1 MAEDQLPQQQ
11 QPQQQPQGQGF
22 DWLSLAANI
31 LPAVAGGLMGARNGA
46 YGAIPG
52 ALYGLGNSARF
63 SIEDNREREKLN
75 ADIAQKNA
83 AINQNQQR
91 IGQEDTRIDLER
103 QNYARLN
110 KLADEQVKNY
120 ELDRKKTA
128 LEIQQATTTQDGQ
141 QRFRDQLPP
150 DKQAMF
156 DADPNKSDFI
166 KHYYADQDWAAKTSS
181 SSTMLQKMGLDANT
195 AQMLGPVGTA
205 HLLGTIMESRLK
217 PRDRFAFH
225 YDTNSGMGFMYNKE
239 TGTVSQQQLGDPKQM
254 TPEKRSTIM
263 AEMRKQYAQRYPMEA
278 KLATDT
284 GDWSKFDEWSGSPSG
299 QIVGAQLSGQ
309 ISMDQANLAQ
319 QSITRQERD
328 LTAQATDAMRKSNP
342 KMSDQQFQD
351 FMKQP
356 KAAGMLEQWKGYVK
370 QQNRGPI
377 TQPTKTT
384 PGAKPTAAANKRPSL
399 DQIFGG

>member
-1 MAEDQLPQQQ
+1 M
-11 QPQQQPQGQGF
+11 

-166 KHYYADQDWAAKTSS
+166 KRYYEDQDW
-181 SSTMLQKMGLDANT
+181 
-195 AQMLGPVGTA
+195 
-205 HLLGTIMESRLK
+205 
-217 PRDRFAFH
+217 
-225 YDTNSGMGFMYNKE
+225 
-239 TGTVSQQQLGDPKQM
+239 
-254 TPEKRSTIM
+254 
-263 AEMRKQYAQRYPMEA
+263 
-278 KLATDT
+278 
-284 GDWSKFDEWSGSPSG
+284 
-299 QIVGAQLSGQ
+299 
-309 ISMDQANLAQ
+309 
-319 QSITRQERD
+319 
-328 LTAQATDAMRKSNP
+328 
-342 KMSDQQFQD
+342 
-351 FMKQP
+351 
-356 KAAGMLEQWKGYVK
+356 
-370 QQNRGPI
+370 
-377 TQPTKTT
+377 
-384 PGAKPTAAANKRPSL
+384 
-399 DQIFGG
+399 